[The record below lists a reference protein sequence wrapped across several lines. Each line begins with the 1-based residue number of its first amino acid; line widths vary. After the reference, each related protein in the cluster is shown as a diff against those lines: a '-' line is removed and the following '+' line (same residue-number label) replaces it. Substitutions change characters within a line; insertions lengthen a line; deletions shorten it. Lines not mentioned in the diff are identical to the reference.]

1 MNKEIEID
9 ELASWV
15 VIIFITLFGGW
26 LRVFQLA
33 DKGMWLDET
42 FSVWIASHSIPEMLQ
57 WIVKIDQHP
66 PLYYLLLHYWIAHNG
81 DTPYYARQL
90 SALFGTV
97 TIPIIY
103 LIGKR
108 ISGDMAG
115 WAAAAF
121 LALSPF
127 NIYFAQEARMY
138 TLLTFNAAA
147 AIYALVRLLMDPR
160 AARPIG
166 SQFREYLQVWR
177 TAEPVE
183 PNPKREFSYRDETR
197 NQSRWRAWIF
207 RHRWLHI
214 QTIETDLAW
223 VALIVFSAATLLCHN
238 TAALFVLAVNLFVL
252 GLMLFQRIR
261 KSGPPP
267 AFQAP
272 SFGNWVKA
280 QIGIFLLWSPWLF
293 AFFQQ
298 VRRVE
303 QEFWLPKPD
312 QETVTWTLRALLN
325 TSAPTQTN
333 QVVTW
338 ILCAVL
344 CLGLVYYRKKL
355 SIFLFLAA
363 LFAVP
368 FLGELLVSLHRPIF
382 LGRTLIWL
390 MIPLFL
396 ALAAG
401 IVQLRFRI
409 LMLIVAGSIATS
421 YLFSAG
427 DYYRFAQKEDWRNPA
442 GYVANF
448 VEKDDLVLF
457 NSNAVRIPFDYYFKT
472 WEDLYDLQVEK
483 HGVPLDLFDDGILEP
498 RMTTNDIPGLI
509 SLLQGHD
516 RVWLVYSH
524 DSYTDPMG
532 LIPQTLA
539 SKMKLIEERDF
550 YGVQVQLYENP

>member
-108 ISGDMAG
+108 ISGDVAG

-147 AIYALVRLLMDPR
+147 AIYALVRLLTDPR

-252 GLMLFQRIR
+252 GLMLFQRMR

-498 RMTTNDIPGLI
+498 RMTINDIPGLI